1 MISTWGL
8 HAGGGLNWTGRRDAA
23 ADTLSVPG
31 TIITAKL
38 PSYVTVDA
46 MISYPVTDNLTLQ
59 LNAYNLG
66 NAFYYA
72 DSYFT
77 RPGENH
83 AVPGAGRTF
92 LLTAGLSL

>member
-1 MISTWGL
+1 
-8 HAGGGLNWTGRRDAA
+8 
-23 ADTLSVPG
+23 
-31 TIITAKL
+31 
-38 PSYVTVDA
+38 

-66 NAFYYA
+66 NEFYYA
-72 DSYFT
+72 TSYDT
-77 RPGENH
+77 WPNENH